1 MLVNKKDCVVR
12 VVDDDGNVR
21 NSWKFLIEDAGWTV
35 KTYPDAFSFLRGD
48 DPLVPGCVLLDV
60 RMPLMSGIELQREL
74 IRRRNHLPVIFVSA
88 HGDIDMAVKAVKD
101 GASDFLPKPVKA
113 ERLLDAIDRA
123 VGLDQKIRGERNET
137 LRMRSLFNR
146 LTPREKSIARMI
158 SQGRLNKQMAFDLE
172 ISEKTVQA
180 HRSSMCKKLKVRNAA
195 DVTKF
200 LMKINEHES

>member
-1 MLVNKKDCVVR
+1 MLADKKDCVVR
-12 VVDDDGNVR
+12 VVDDDENVR
-21 NSWKFLIEDAGWTV
+21 NSWKFLIEGVGWTV
-35 KTYPDAFSFLRGD
+35 KTYPDAVSFLRCD

-60 RMPLMSGIELQREL
+60 RMPHMSGVELQREL
-74 IRRRNHLPVIFVSA
+74 IRRRNYLPVIFVSA

-123 VGLDQKIRGERNET
+123 VGQDQKVRGEKDET
-137 LRMRSLFNR
+137 FRMRSLFGR

-158 SQGRLNKQMAFDLE
+158 AQGRLNKQMAFDLE